1 MKHPLTIAM
10 AAGVATLLVW
20 GSAGLANGPMPSG
33 GGGHSPGGQGGGFPS
48 GGFSFPGSGH
58 SNPGSGYPSGPPTD
72 ASPPPD
78 YSQPP
83 AAPDPAAAAP
93 PAPDA
98 PAPPPAPPPAAAAP
112 AGDSGADA
120 PASAAATPITT
131 FDGGDD
137 GEGGHDIVQV
147 LPGGKLQR
155 LHADGTPYPTGPTT
169 LLQGIAASIKGI
181 FTPERIDPGAGV
193 PPNAVFSI
201 VRPPAE

>member
-10 AAGVATLLVW
+10 AAGVTSLLVW

-33 GGGHSPGGQGGGFPS
+33 GGGQSPGGRGGGFPS
-48 GGFSFPGSGH
+48 GGFSFPGSG
-58 SNPGSGYPSGPPTD
+58 SPSGPPP
-72 ASPPPD
+72 AYSSPPPD
-78 YSQPP
+78 YSSPP
-83 AAPDPAAAAP
+83 VTPDPAASAP
-93 PAPDA
+93 PVPSP

-112 AGDSGADA
+112 ADDSGAGA

-169 LLQGIAASIKGI
+169 LLQALAATIKGI

-193 PPNAVFSI
+193 PPDPRFLI
-201 VRPPAE
+201 IRPQEPSE